1 MKGETSFI
9 LSSDPSQGAL
19 NVSPDGSYFEVQLND
34 GGIQIPKSATECYLS
49 VVESQIWWTIPN
61 VIAGI
66 NDKVFIGGPNNEQ
79 ELTDE
84 ELGMSV
90 NTITF
95 AGGDNSLAINVP
107 SGYVTNTIVAGDII
121 SIPSTGQQY
130 PVTRVVQQIGNNLFV
145 KTSNATAIPAGTT
158 HWSRIRSDQVE
169 EKTNTQLNLPTTSI
183 SFSGGTNSIAIAF
196 PNNDYVAGTIALGD
210 TLYIPSA
217 ESGQQY
223 KITEVVQENN
233 DFAFFKTSN
242 PSSFEA
248 TNSFVRLRRIASGVT
263 NYEITLTPGLYDL
276 STLSNAISTQLESDG
291 ANPDLI
297 SFISD
302 PATQRVLIRFAYPS
316 SSIDFTQPN
325 TIRELI
331 GFNANVYGN
340 YPDAPKT
347 IMAENVA
354 FFNSTEYLLLNTD
367 LTNTGIRFN
376 ATLQQTVAQVLIDV
390 SPGSQILYRPFNPTK
405 IPVPELIGAV
415 RTRIRVWLTNNQ
427 NQRVDTNSEYYSMRV
442 KLEWN

>member
-1 MKGETSFI
+1 MKETSFI
-9 LSSDPSQGAL
+9 LSSDPTQGAL

-34 GGIQIPKSATECYLS
+34 GGLQIPKDATECYLS
-49 VVESQIWWTIPN
+49 VVEANAWWTIPN
-61 VIAGI
+61 VIAGV
-66 NDKVFIGGPNNEQ
+66 NDKVYIGGPNNEQ
-79 ELTDE
+79 ELTDAQ
-84 ELGMSV
+84 LGMPVNSV
-90 NTITF
+90 TF
-95 AGGDNSLAINVP
+95 AGADNSLAINVP
-107 SGYVTNTIVAGDII
+107 SGYITNTIVAGDII
-121 SIPSTGQQY
+121 SIPSTNQQY
-130 PVTRVVQQIGNNLFV
+130 PVTRVVQQVGNNLFV
-145 KTSNATAIPAGTT
+145 KTSNTTAIPAGTT
-158 HWSRIRSDQVE
+158 HWTRIRSDQVE
-169 EKTNTQLNLPTTSI
+169 EKTNTQLNLPTMSI
-183 SFSGGTNSIAIAF
+183 SFAGDTNSIGLAL
-196 PNNDYVAGTIALGD
+196 PNNNYVNGTIALGD
-210 TLYIPSA
+210 TLYIPSN
-217 ESGQQY
+217 GQQY
-223 KITEVVQENN
+223 KITQVVQENN

-242 PSSFEA
+242 PSAFDA

-291 ANPDLI
+291 ANPDI
-297 SFISD
+297 VSFISD

-316 SSIDFTQPN
+316 SSIDFSQPN

-405 IPVPELIGAV
+405 IPVPELIGSV
-415 RTRIRVWLTNNQ
+415 RTRIRVWLTNNS